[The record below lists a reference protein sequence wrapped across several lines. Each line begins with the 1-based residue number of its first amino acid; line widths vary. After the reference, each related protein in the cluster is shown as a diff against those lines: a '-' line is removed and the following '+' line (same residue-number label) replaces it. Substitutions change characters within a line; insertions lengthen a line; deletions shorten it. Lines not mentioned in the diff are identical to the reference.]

1 MSLLSHGWSVLGPKG
16 LVGPVSADAVRAAV
30 EAGHVRRG
38 DLVRHE
44 HDADWQ
50 PVELSMFGASLPID
64 VAPRRPS
71 LSWFQRM
78 VHWALLGWMAYA
90 VVDLLL
96 YLRSPTITLWVA
108 GTVGFLL
115 LYVAGMRRSV

>member
-1 MSLLSHGWSVLGPKG
+1 MSLLSHGWSVLGPTG
-16 LVGPVSADAVRAAV
+16 LVGPVSADAVRAAI

-50 PVELSMFGASLPID
+50 PVELSMFGTSLP
-64 VAPRRPS
+64 VLSPRRPS

-96 YLRSPTITLWVA
+96 YLRSPTITLLVA